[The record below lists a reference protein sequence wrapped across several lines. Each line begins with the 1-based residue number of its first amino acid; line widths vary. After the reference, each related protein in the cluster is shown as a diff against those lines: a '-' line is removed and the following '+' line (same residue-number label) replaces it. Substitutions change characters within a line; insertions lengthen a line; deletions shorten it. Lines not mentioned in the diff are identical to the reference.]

1 MVRRE
6 SFIMK
11 QTSNSNNIVG
21 KENNNLKKRL
31 FHYIV
36 ETIKEFAPAVI
47 VMNGSYYRPH
57 VK

>member
-1 MVRRE
+1 
-6 SFIMK
+6 MK